1 MNELNFQLISYFSYF
16 PPLLLFSFVPQQ
28 QGEQSKDLGPLIPW
42 HIAAVLTEA
51 THAHERAS
59 KKDSDETLLIERGI
73 IFKNLL
79 LESVLVLLEEMEDG
93 DGTGVLRMIE
103 GEIDKYDAKEERE
116 KDGERGEIVRAVKEG
131 IVSALSP
138 SFLCILT
145 ASTPAL
151 TATST
156 PAPTSAIFQTPT
168 LFSTLPYC
176 SEDRSALL
184 TMKLLFSSLN
194 VILAARR
201 TPFLALVLPLIS
213 DFLLRFALGK

>member
-1 MNELNFQLISYFSYF
+1 
-16 PPLLLFSFVPQQ
+16 
-28 QGEQSKDLGPLIPW
+28 
-42 HIAAVLTEA
+42 
-51 THAHERAS
+51 
-59 KKDSDETLLIERGI
+59 
-73 IFKNLL
+73 
-79 LESVLVLLEEMEDG
+79 
-93 DGTGVLRMIE
+93 MIE

-116 KDGERGEIVRAVKEG
+116 KEGERGEIVRAVKEG

-156 PAPTSAIFQTPT
+156 PAPTSAISQTPT

>member
-1 MNELNFQLISYFSYF
+1 M
-16 PPLLLFSFVPQQ
+16 
-28 QGEQSKDLGPLIPW
+28 IPW

-59 KKDSDETLLIERGI
+59 KEDSDETLLIERGV

-116 KDGERGEIVRAVKEG
+116 EHGERGEIVRAVKEG

-145 ASTPAL
+145 A
-151 TATST
+151 ST